1 MIMLFSRSKADFL
14 RFPPENP
21 ANYVSIL
28 MYELE
33 RTAPSERRKS
43 HFRGPRFQNFP
54 GEYSSDPP
62 TSARFS
68 ASVNKTTGSAPDLM
82 FIVIT
87 PDTSPSRTYTD
98 QLLEQIMG

>member
-1 MIMLFSRSKADFL
+1 MLFSRYKADFV
-14 RFPPENP
+14 RFFPENP

-33 RTAPSERRKS
+33 RKAPSECRKS

-54 GEYSSDPP
+54 GEDSPTPP

-68 ASVNKTTGSAPDLM
+68 ASVNKTTGSAAGGRM
-82 FIVIT
+82 C
-87 PDTSPSRTYTD
+87 
-98 QLLEQIMG
+98 